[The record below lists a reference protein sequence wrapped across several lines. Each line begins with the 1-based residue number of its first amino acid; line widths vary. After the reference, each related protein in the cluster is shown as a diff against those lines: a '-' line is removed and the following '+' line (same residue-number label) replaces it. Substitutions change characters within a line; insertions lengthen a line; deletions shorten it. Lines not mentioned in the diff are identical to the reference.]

1 MTRPIAVER
10 IRKGKRFLV
19 TCHVRPD
26 ADALGSALGLAAV
39 LDALGKECVV
49 YSDGGVPPML
59 SFLEGMERV
68 VDRVPLGETFDATF
82 VMDAAARELVPE
94 LPEKNCTGPI
104 VIVDHHAAHD
114 GFGDLAVREIDACA
128 TGEVVLRMAH
138 DLGLDPVP
146 RSAAQPI
153 YAAIVADTG
162 GFRYAGTRAETH
174 LLAAELLAQGVDP
187 WKVASNLF
195 ERWQPARMS
204 LLGEVLRAM
213 TLEADG
219 TIAFVCVDRAMMVR
233 SRASD
238 DMIEGMVN
246 YGRMLEGVRV
256 AVLLWEPQGKAG
268 SEVKVSLRAGEGGD
282 VSHVAVA
289 LGGGGHRSAAGASLA
304 MDLATAREKVLAAAV
319 ESLGLPPAKPGSS
332 VRPVAGK

>member
-1 MTRPIAVER
+1 MTRPIAVDR
-10 IRKGKRFLV
+10 IRNGRRFLV

-26 ADALGSALGLAAV
+26 ADALGSALGLAAT

-49 YSDGGVPPML
+49 YSEGGVPPML

-68 VDRVPLGETFDATF
+68 VDRVPPGVFDATF
-82 VMDAAARELVPE
+82 VMDAAARELVPA
-94 LPEKNCTGPI
+94 LPGKHCTGPI

-138 DLGLDPVP
+138 DLGLNPVP
-146 RSAAQPI
+146 RAAAQPI

-162 GFRYAGTRAETH
+162 GFRYSGTRAETH
-174 LLAAELLAQGVDP
+174 LLAAELLGQGVDP

-213 TLEADG
+213 TLEANG
-219 TIAFVCVDRAMMVR
+219 TIAFVSVDRAMMLR
-233 SRASD
+233 ARASD

-256 AVLLWEPQGKAG
+256 AILLWEPFDKVGT
-268 SEVKVSLRAGEGGD
+268 EVKVSLRAGEGGD
-282 VSHVAVA
+282 VSGIAVA

-304 MDLATAREKVLAAAV
+304 MGLAEARGKVLGAAV
-319 ESLGLPPAKPGSS
+319 DSLGLPPAKPGSS
-332 VRPVAGK
+332 VRPVAGE

>member
-1 MTRPIAVER
+1 MTRAIAVER
-10 IRKGKRFLV
+10 IRAGRRFLV

-26 ADALGSALGLAAV
+26 ADALGSALGLAAT
-39 LDALGKECVV
+39 LDALGKACVV
-49 YSDGGVPPML
+49 YSEGGVPPML
-59 SFLEGMERV
+59 AFLEGKERV
-68 VDRVPLGETFDATF
+68 VDRIPPGGAFDATF
-82 VMDAAARELVPE
+82 VMDAAARELVPA
-94 LPEKNCTGPI
+94 LPSREQTGAV

-138 DLGLDPVP
+138 DLGLSPVP
-146 RSAAQPI
+146 RAAAQPI

-162 GFRYAGTRAETH
+162 GFRYAGTRADTH

-187 WKVASNLF
+187 WKVASSLF

-204 LLGEVLRAM
+204 LIGEVLRAM

-219 TIAFVCVDRAMMVR
+219 TIAFVSVDRAMMA
-233 SRASD
+233 RARATD

-246 YGRMLEGVRV
+246 YGRMLDGVRV
-256 AVLLWEPQGKAG
+256 AILLWEPTGKAG
-268 SEVKVSLRAGEGGD
+268 TEVKVSLRAGEGGD
-282 VSHVAVA
+282 VSRLAVA

-304 MDLATAREKVLAAAV
+304 MGLGEAREKVLSAAV

-332 VRPVAGK
+332 VRPAAGP